1 MAQIVKNLPAMWET
15 WVQPLGQ
22 EDPLEE
28 GVATHSGI
36 LTWEIPWSEEHGRLQ
51 STGGKELDTAERL
64 STVQNRR
71 GQKSSK
77 YFLRVFFSFFFFLSK

>member
-1 MAQIVKNLPAMWET
+1 MAQIVKNLPAMQET

-28 GVATHSGI
+28 GVATHSRI

-64 STVQNRR
+64 STVQNSR

-77 YFLRVFFSFFFFLSK
+77 YFLRGFFFFFFFF